1 MEDQDTLQ
9 LLFDVCLHT
18 KSRAAQCLELIAL
31 LASCRRSIFLSD
43 EARIQ
48 FLSRLS
54 LGTLAAMGS
63 PELLVDSDIH
73 LQLCRLLNRMKVL
86 HCIALD
92 WNVLSVVLSHE
103 FW

>member
-73 LQLCRLLNRMKVL
+73 LYYLHVYARRQQETTQHNTTMK
-86 HCIALD
+86 
-92 WNVLSVVLSHE
+92 
-103 FW
+103 